1 MLPITH
7 AVIDSDGD
15 VLDTF
20 GMYTQAVEAAIN
32 DAHRVVALYD
42 ISCFDL
48 LEAVL
53 WNNHKQVWEVRA
65 RGSSTYHK
73 ARLLREAVGLAVA
86 EVASAVAAPAAEEDV
101 LW

>member
-15 VLDTF
+15 VLSTHAFYSD
-20 GMYTQAVEAAIN
+20 VPNEA
-32 DAHRVVALYD
+32 DAAFRVVALYD

-86 EVASAVAAPAAEEDV
+86 SVVREAAPAAEEDV